1 MSNTIA
7 INLILGD
14 RTYRIKI
21 ENTDEEKVREKAK
34 KLNEQLIQFKKQYAG
49 KDMQDYVAMVLI
61 WYATEISAA
70 NNNASPAVAD
80 TALTEEALK
89 KLELQT
95 EDDKEHCNLLN
106 PSIVYF
112 NRIYGMNIK

>member
-21 ENTDEEKVREKAK
+21 ENTDEEKTREKAR

-49 KDMQDYVAMVLI
+49 KDMQDYLAMVLLS
-61 WYATEISAA
+61 Y
-70 NNNASPAVAD
+70 VLD
-80 TALTEEALK
+80 QKTEETDNENDEIGPVFERIEAL
-89 KLELQT
+89 L
-95 EDDKEHCNLLN
+95 DKSLSSE
-106 PSIVYF
+106 
-112 NRIYGMNIK
+112 

>member
-34 KLNEQLIQFKKQYAG
+34 KLNDQLIQFKKQYAG
-49 KDMQDYVAMVLI
+49 KDMQDYLAMVLLS
-61 WYATEISAA
+61 YVLEQKTGEKTEGTLEIG
-70 NNNASPAVAD
+70 PVFD
-80 TALTEEALK
+80 RIEAIL
-89 KLELQT
+89 
-95 EDDKEHCNLLN
+95 DKSLSGE
-106 PSIVYF
+106 
-112 NRIYGMNIK
+112 

>member
-21 ENTDEEKVREKAK
+21 ENTDEEKTREKAR

-49 KDMQDYVAMVLI
+49 KDMQDYLAMVLLS
-61 WYATEISAA
+61 Y
-70 NNNASPAVAD
+70 VLD
-80 TALTEEALK
+80 QKTEETDNENDEIALVFERIEA
-89 KLELQT
+89 LL
-95 EDDKEHCNLLN
+95 DKSLSSE
-106 PSIVYF
+106 
-112 NRIYGMNIK
+112 

>member
-34 KLNEQLIQFKKQYAG
+34 KLNEQLVQFKKQYAG
-49 KDMQDYVAMVLI
+49 KDMQDYLAMVLLSYVLEQKNGEAGTKNEELGPVFDRI
-61 WYATEISAA
+61 
-70 NNNASPAVAD
+70 
-80 TALTEEALK
+80 EAL
-89 KLELQT
+89 L
-95 EDDKEHCNLLN
+95 DKSLSGE
-106 PSIVYF
+106 
-112 NRIYGMNIK
+112 

>member
-34 KLNEQLIQFKKQYAG
+34 KLNDQLIQFKKQYAG
-49 KDMQDYVAMVLI
+49 KDMQDYLAMVLLS
-61 WYATEISAA
+61 YVLEQK
-70 NNNASPAVAD
+70 
-80 TALTEEALK
+80 TEEKGQETPEIGPIFDRIESL
-89 KLELQT
+89 L
-95 EDDKEHCNLLN
+95 DKSLSGE
-106 PSIVYF
+106 
-112 NRIYGMNIK
+112 

>member
-34 KLNEQLIQFKKQYAG
+34 KLNDQLIQFKKQYAG
-49 KDMQDYVAMVLI
+49 KDMQDYLAMVLLS
-61 WYATEISAA
+61 YVLEQKNVETGTENEELGPVFDRI
-70 NNNASPAVAD
+70 
-80 TALTEEALK
+80 EAL
-89 KLELQT
+89 L
-95 EDDKEHCNLLN
+95 DKSLSGE
-106 PSIVYF
+106 
-112 NRIYGMNIK
+112 

>member
-21 ENTDEEKVREKAK
+21 ENTDEEKTREKAR

-49 KDMQDYVAMVLI
+49 KDMQDYLAMVLLS
-61 WYATEISAA
+61 Y
-70 NNNASPAVAD
+70 VLD
-80 TALTEEALK
+80 QKTEEIDNENDEIGIVFERIEAL
-89 KLELQT
+89 L
-95 EDDKEHCNLLN
+95 DK
-106 PSIVYF
+106 SISSE
-112 NRIYGMNIK
+112 

>member
-34 KLNEQLIQFKKQYAG
+34 KLNEQLVQFKKQYAG
-49 KDMQDYVAMVLI
+49 KDMQDYLAMVLLSYVLEQKNGDPGTKNEELGPVFDRI
-61 WYATEISAA
+61 
-70 NNNASPAVAD
+70 
-80 TALTEEALK
+80 EAL
-89 KLELQT
+89 L
-95 EDDKEHCNLLN
+95 DKSLSGE
-106 PSIVYF
+106 
-112 NRIYGMNIK
+112 

>member
-34 KLNEQLIQFKKQYAG
+34 KLNDQLIQFKKQYAG
-49 KDMQDYVAMVLI
+49 KDMQDYLAMVLLSYVLEQKI
-61 WYATEISAA
+61 EETGKETPEIGPIFDRIES
-70 NNNASPAVAD
+70 
-80 TALTEEALK
+80 
-89 KLELQT
+89 
-95 EDDKEHCNLLN
+95 LLDQ
-106 PSIVYF
+106 SLS
-112 NRIYGMNIK
+112 GE

>member
-34 KLNEQLIQFKKQYAG
+34 KLNDQLIQFKKQYAG
-49 KDMQDYVAMVLI
+49 KDMQDYLAMVLLSYVLDQKNGDSGPVI
-61 WYATEISAA
+61 DEIG
-70 NNNASPAVAD
+70 PVFD
-80 TALTEEALK
+80 RIEALI
-89 KLELQT
+89 
-95 EDDKEHCNLLN
+95 DKSLSGE
-106 PSIVYF
+106 
-112 NRIYGMNIK
+112 

>member
-34 KLNEQLIQFKKQYAG
+34 KLNEQLIQYKKQYAG
-49 KDMQDYVAMVLI
+49 KDMQDYLAMVLLSFVLDQQSSEKSDGI
-61 WYATEISAA
+61 TEIT
-70 NNNASPAVAD
+70 PV
-80 TALTEEALK
+80 
-89 KLELQT
+89 
-95 EDDKEHCNLLN
+95 
-106 PSIVYF
+106 F
-112 NRIYGMNIK
+112 NRIEAILDKSLSGE

>member
-34 KLNEQLIQFKKQYAG
+34 KLNDQLIQFKKQYVG
-49 KDMQDYVAMVLI
+49 KDMQDYLAMVLLSFVLEQKNGDSGKENEELGPVFDRI
-61 WYATEISAA
+61 
-70 NNNASPAVAD
+70 
-80 TALTEEALK
+80 EAL
-89 KLELQT
+89 L
-95 EDDKEHCNLLN
+95 DKSLSGE
-106 PSIVYF
+106 
-112 NRIYGMNIK
+112 

>member
-21 ENTDEEKVREKAK
+21 ENTDEGKVREKAK

-49 KDMQDYVAMVLI
+49 KDMQDYLAMVLLS
-61 WYATEISAA
+61 YVLEQKNDEKGEETPEIGLIFDRIES
-70 NNNASPAVAD
+70 
-80 TALTEEALK
+80 LL
-89 KLELQT
+89 
-95 EDDKEHCNLLN
+95 DKSLSGE
-106 PSIVYF
+106 
-112 NRIYGMNIK
+112 